1 MEKCYDYFGC
11 EKIECIM
18 FQNKDDH
25 PCWDT
30 SGTLCFFTHL
40 TPIVEINSVDE
51 AKKCNFCL
59 YKNTY
64 YKNNN
69 VKNTQFY

>member
-1 MEKCYDYFGC
+1 MEKCYDYFEC
-11 EKIECIM
+11 EKIACIM
-18 FQNKDDH
+18 FQHKDDR

-30 SGTLCFFTHL
+30 SDTLCFFTHL
-40 TPIVEINSVDE
+40 TPIVEVNNADE

-64 YKNNN
+64 
-69 VKNTQFY
+69 